1 MNLCF
6 YSVSLQEVESK
17 RDFTRAYLNEM
28 TKEAVFS
35 DRKRVELIRVWPT
48 MFFSLVQSAVT
59 QLMDNNSYAKNALD
73 AVNRS

>member
-1 MNLCF
+1 M
-6 YSVSLQEVESK
+6 ESK